1 MTTGA
6 RDLSEELHKI
16 GKITPET
23 KVINLRPLKD
33 IAPTL
38 VEPLK
43 SLFLNQPDE
52 MPADE
57 FKVKA
62 GEWWKLALLIYKA

>member
-1 MTTGA
+1 MSTGA
-6 RDLSEELHKI
+6 KDLSEELHKI

-23 KVINLRPLKD
+23 KVVSLRPLKD

-52 MPADE
+52 ISIE
-57 FKVKA
+57 ELRIKA
-62 GEWWKLALLIYKA
+62 IEWWKLARLVYKA